1 MTGGTKSPFM
11 TVASVWQRTQLE
23 STAKSEADR
32 KNAAVETAL
41 KNFPFTIERPLSLTY
56 LIIIQKGKKVN
67 GECATEGA
75 TRRPEALR
83 IPMLAL
89 TVKFP
94 SFKIEAKP
102 ESGVF

>member
-32 KNAAVETAL
+32 NNAAVETARM
-41 KNFPFTIERPLSLTY
+41 NFPFTIEKPLSLTY
-56 LIIIQKGKKVN
+56 LIIIQNEKKVN
-67 GECATEGA
+67 GKCAVEGA
-75 TRRPEALR
+75 PRRPV
-83 IPMLAL
+83 LAL
-89 TVKFP
+89 TAKFP